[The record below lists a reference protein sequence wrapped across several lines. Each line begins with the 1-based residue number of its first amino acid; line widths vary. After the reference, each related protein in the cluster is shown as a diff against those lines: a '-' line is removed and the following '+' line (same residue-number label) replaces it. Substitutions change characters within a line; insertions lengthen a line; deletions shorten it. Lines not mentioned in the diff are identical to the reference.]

1 MAGTK
6 GKGSTCAFA
15 ESLLR
20 AYGSRTGFP
29 ARTGLYTSPHLV
41 SYEERIRINKAP
53 ISREL
58 FAKYFFEVWERLLET
73 DEGENHLPRHFQ
85 LLALVSMHAF
95 ISEGVEAAVYET
107 HHGGEYDATN
117 VIQNP
122 IVTIV
127 TSLGMDHVRQLGPGI
142 ENIAWHK
149 SGIFKRG
156 ANAFSSKQ
164 DEAPAQMLRQRA
176 AEKDVKLEFVEDES
190 GLEGTEEG
198 AALKPDVQRMNCAL
212 ALAAVKTFLKRTAPG
227 KAGAVLPDDV
237 NKGIKDFSWPGR
249 FQTIDDG
256 SMTWHLEGA
265 HNEMSITKS
274 AEWFNELA
282 QK

>member
-1 MAGTK
+1 MNIIHVAGTK

-164 DEAPAQMLRQRA
+164 DEAPTKMLRQRA
-176 AEKDVKLEFVEDES
+176 AEKDVKIEFVEDES
-190 GLEGTEEG
+190 G
-198 AALKPDVQRMNCAL
+198 
-212 ALAAVKTFLKRTAPG
+212 
-227 KAGAVLPDDV
+227 
-237 NKGIKDFSWPGR
+237 
-249 FQTIDDG
+249 
-256 SMTWHLEGA
+256 
-265 HNEMSITKS
+265 
-274 AEWFNELA
+274 
-282 QK
+282 

>member
-1 MAGTK
+1 VAGTK

-29 ARTGLYTSPHLV
+29 QKTGLYTSPHLI
-41 SYEERIRINKAP
+41 SYEERIRIDKAP
-53 ISREL
+53 ISRDL
-58 FAKYFFEVWERLLET
+58 FAKYFFEVWDKLLAT

-95 ISEGVEAAVYET
+95 IREGVQAVVYET

-117 VIQNP
+117 VIAKP

-149 SGIFKRG
+149 AGIFKQG
-156 ANAFSSKQ
+156 ADAFSAEQ
-164 DEAPAQMLRQRA
+164 DDIPARVLRERA
-176 AEKDVKLEFVEDES
+176 EERKVTLEFVQDDNVLA
-190 GLEGTEEG
+190 GEE
-198 AALKPDVQRMNCAL
+198 ADQLKPDIQRRNCAL
-212 ALAAVKTFLKRTAPG
+212 ALTAVKQFLNRIAPSD
-227 KAGAVLPDDV
+227 AGPMLQEDIR
-237 NKGIKDFSWPGR
+237 KGVEGFSWPGR
-249 FQTIDDG
+249 FQLVEDG
-256 SMTWHLEGA
+256 NMRWFLEGA
-265 HNEMSITKS
+265 HNEMSITKA
-274 AEWFNELA
+274 AEWFTELA
-282 QK
+282 KK